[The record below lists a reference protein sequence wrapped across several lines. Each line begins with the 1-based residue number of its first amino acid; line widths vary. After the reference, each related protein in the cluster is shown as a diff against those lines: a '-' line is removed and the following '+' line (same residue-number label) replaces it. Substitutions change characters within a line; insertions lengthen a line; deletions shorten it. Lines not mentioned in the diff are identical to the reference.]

1 VQTGR
6 STHGTMVVMP
16 VWGTVLLAS
25 LAGWLLLS
33 VLVALAVGRA
43 IHLADRRSP
52 RKRRRRTERRLR
64 AVPPA
69 DVDDLEND
77 GDRRRQPRG

>member
-1 VQTGR
+1 
-6 STHGTMVVMP
+6 MVVMP

-43 IHLADRRSP
+43 IRLADRRSP
-52 RKRRRRTERRLR
+52 RKRRRRVETRIR
-64 AVPPA
+64 AVPRA
-69 DVDDLEND
+69 DVDDLED
-77 GDRRRQPRG
+77 GGDRRRQPRG